1 MVMQFINKIMAK
13 QQARN
18 DRGRFD
24 SPYKERRGD
33 PINFRLPISLDQK
46 LRDRCG
52 NDRAKMRAF
61 IEEALRE
68 KLE

>member
-1 MVMQFINKIMAK
+1 MAK

-18 DRGRFD
+18 EQGRFD

-52 NDRAKMRAF
+52 NDRVKMRAL

-68 KLE
+68 KLGD

>member
-1 MVMQFINKIMAK
+1 MVKIMVK
-13 QQARN
+13 QQVRN
-18 DRGRFD
+18 ERGRFD

-33 PINFRLPISLDQK
+33 PISLRLPVSLDQK

-52 NDRAKMRAF
+52 NDRAKIRAF

-68 KLE
+68 KL